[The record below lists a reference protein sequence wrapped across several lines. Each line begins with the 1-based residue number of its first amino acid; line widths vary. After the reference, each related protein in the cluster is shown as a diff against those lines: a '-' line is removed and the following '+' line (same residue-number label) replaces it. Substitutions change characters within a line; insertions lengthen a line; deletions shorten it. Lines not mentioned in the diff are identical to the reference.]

1 MIDSFTRQPHHYKP
15 QETTECRLDRAVE
28 LIGLRG
34 LHFIAFEFV
43 EGENLRVLLERRR
56 RIPVSD
62 APKAAPTMADSA
74 IGVSITRSGPKW

>member
-34 LHFIAFEFV
+34 LHFIALTYPMPNYRNMHHQIEANV
-43 EGENLRVLLERRR
+43 RR
-56 RIPVSD
+56 
-62 APKAAPTMADSA
+62 
-74 IGVSITRSGPKW
+74 GG